1 MYDLSN
7 GFVSSVGD
15 PPSQWKIIRF
25 WWNFVHNS
33 KSWTRWQPGDH
44 EQFQNSRWRAAAI
57 FNILFGHNSAAHCS
71 TSVKFCVEKQFFFQN
86 FANETDTAFHR
97 TYFLFSYNAVNVGFG
112 ERRLSCRL
120 LSDILAC
127 LHGDKNTARIS
138 ARKQLRMHSPGVSSI
153 NSWLALSFHITSLTY
168 V

>member
-1 MYDLSN
+1 MICPMVSFLVSEIRHLNEKLSDFGETLYTTAN
-7 GFVSSVGD
+7 LELDDSRVTMNNFKIQDGLR
-15 PPSQWKIIRF
+15 PPFLISFLAITQQPIARLQ
-25 WWNFVHNS
+25 WNFAW
-33 KSWTRWQPGDH
+33 KS
-44 EQFQNSRWRAAAI
+44 S
-57 FNILFGHNSAAHCS
+57 
-71 TSVKFCVEKQFFFQN
+71 FFFQN